1 MRKIIL
7 TSILFIFVLS
17 ATFGQRYFDERYIYN
32 QAFIH
37 PTLINPGA
45 YGYSENQNL
54 LLSYRNNWATFEGS
68 PKTVAIGYDGLLANK
83 LGIGLQ
89 FLQDNFGALQTTK
102 GLLGFSYQISGEL
115 NKLGFGLSAEYI
127 KHGLNN
133 FNVSS
138 SLNVSDALINARREG
153 IQYIDA
159 TFGIYGVYNN
169 QFTYGI
175 SLPSLISSRIDDT
188 KSDEKRE
195 LGFILNLGY
204 KVKSSTAGISLEPSV
219 LLKKLNNVP
228 THVDLNLKLGFL
240 DEKLIGGVGY
250 TVGAEEKLAF
260 LLGLNIDR
268 IGFYYSYN
276 VSSRDFQDYN
286 NGAHELSAK
295 IRLGSRKTEM
305 VENK

>member
-1 MRKIIL
+1 MRKLIL
-7 TSILFIFVLS
+7 TSLLTIIAISISFS
-17 ATFGQRYFDERYIYN
+17 QRYFDERYIFN

-45 YGYSENQNL
+45 YGYTENQNL
-54 LLSYRNNWATFEGS
+54 LISYRNNWATFEGS
-68 PKTVAIGYDGLLANK
+68 PKTVSLGYDGLLVNK
-83 LGIGLQ
+83 LGMGIQ

-102 GLLGFSYQISGEL
+102 GVLGFSYQISSDI

-138 SLNVSDALINARREG
+138 SLNVPDALINARREG

-159 TFGIYGVYNN
+159 TFGIYGIYNN

-175 SLPSLISSRIDDT
+175 SLPSLISSRIDET
-188 KSDEKRE
+188 NFDEKRD

-204 KVKSSTAGISLEPSV
+204 KVTSVPTGISLEPSV

-260 LLGLNIDR
+260 LLGLNIER

-276 VSSRDFQDYN
+276 VSSKDFQDYN

-295 IRLGSRKTEM
+295 IRIGSKKVEM